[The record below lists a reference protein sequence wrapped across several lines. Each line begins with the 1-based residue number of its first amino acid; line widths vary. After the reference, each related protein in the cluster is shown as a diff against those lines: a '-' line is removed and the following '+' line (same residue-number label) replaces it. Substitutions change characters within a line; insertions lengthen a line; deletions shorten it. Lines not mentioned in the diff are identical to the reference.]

1 MEMAGYIVFPYKS
14 YMIETS
20 LRFELHE
27 VHVTNF
33 NTLVS
38 MDLDG

>member
-1 MEMAGYIVFPYKS
+1 MAGYIDFPYKS
-14 YMIETS
+14 HMIETS
-20 LRFELHE
+20 LHFELRE